1 MFRISCFSF
10 NILGLLTS
18 YNNLQEKPF
27 TIVIPLCTVNRVT
40 KVGQAN
46 NAPRQGSGKTPYG
59 VEIVCK
65 DLRTLIFGF
74 LLKPENQQ
82 RKAIFEKLQ
91 EMCFP
96 SSSGLKQ
103 VF

>member
-1 MFRISCFSF
+1 MHKIVYILIFWCLFTNF
-10 NILGLLTS
+10 N
-18 YNNLQEKPF
+18 YLQEKPF
-27 TIVIPLCTVNRVT
+27 VIVIPLCTVNRVT

-46 NAPRQGSGKTPYG
+46 NGPRQGSGKTPYG

-65 DLRTLIFGF
+65 NLRTVIFGF

-96 SSSGLKQ
+96 SSTGLKQ
-103 VF
+103 VCW